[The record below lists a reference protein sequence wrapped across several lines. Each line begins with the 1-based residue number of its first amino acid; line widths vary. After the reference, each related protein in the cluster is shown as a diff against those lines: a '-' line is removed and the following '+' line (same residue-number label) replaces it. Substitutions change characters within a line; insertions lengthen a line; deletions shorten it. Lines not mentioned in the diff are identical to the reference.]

1 LGVGGWWVV
10 GGGGGWVL
18 AGVGDYGGCLGIKS
32 RNGDDGAATE
42 EKMCRGGAGVLY
54 RYTEYGAS
62 SVLSL
67 VGVASGWGM
76 GAKCGRAR
84 AAGAGSAKAWKRGS
98 VEAWVGW
105 LGGGRRSV
113 VGLDG
118 EERRRG
124 EGSEGSE
131 GSEGR
136 PWGSVLLATCSSLL
150 ATRYSLLAACC
161 LAWAWFTT
169 GLLWLCQDS
178 RSVPIASRP
187 ASIQLRGPSKSRDGS
202 GCGGKGPR

>member
-1 LGVGGWWVV
+1 MV

-98 VEAWVGW
+98 V
-105 LGGGRRSV
+105 GGLAGRRSA
-113 VGLDG
+113 VGGGLG
-118 EERRRG
+118 RRGEEERRGQRGQRG
-124 EGSEGSE
+124 ERGQALGE
-131 GSEGR
+131 R
-136 PWGSVLLATCSSLL
+136 PTRYVLL

-161 LAWAWFTT
+161 LLLSLGLVHYWAA
-169 GLLWLCQDS
+169 LVVS
-178 RSVPIASRP
+178 R
-187 ASIQLRGPSKSRDGS
+187 
-202 GCGGKGPR
+202 

>member
-1 LGVGGWWVV
+1 MVMTGQRRRRRYAE
-10 GGGGGWVL
+10 GGGRL
-18 AGVGDYGGCLGIKS
+18 IPLYGVRGEQRTLSGRRSVRMG
-32 RNGDDGAATE
+32 NGSE
-42 EKMCRGGAGVLY
+42 M
-54 RYTEYGAS
+54 
-62 SVLSL
+62 
-67 VGVASGWGM
+67 W
-76 GAKCGRAR
+76 AR
-84 AAGAGSAKAWKRGS
+84 AGGGRRECESVEAWKRGS
-98 VEAWVGW
+98 V
-105 LGGGRRSV
+105 GGLAGRRSA

-131 GSEGR
+131 GR
-136 PWGSVLLATCSSLL
+136 PWGSEGARERPTRYVLL

-161 LAWAWFTT
+161 LAWAWFT

>member
-1 LGVGGWWVV
+1 MPR
-10 GGGGGWVL
+10 GGGRL
-18 AGVGDYGGCLGIKS
+18 IPLYGVRGEQRPLSGRRSVRMG
-32 RNGDDGAATE
+32 NGSE
-42 EKMCRGGAGVLY
+42 M
-54 RYTEYGAS
+54 
-62 SVLSL
+62 
-67 VGVASGWGM
+67 W
-76 GAKCGRAR
+76 AR
-84 AAGAGSAKAWKRGS
+84 AGGGRRECEI

-131 GSEGR
+131 GRAGLGGARER
-136 PWGSVLLATCSSLL
+136 PTRYVLL

-161 LAWAWFTT
+161 LAWACFT

>member
-1 LGVGGWWVV
+1 LGTM
-10 GGGGGWVL
+10 
-18 AGVGDYGGCLGIKS
+18 GCLGIKF
-32 RNGDDGAATE
+32 RDGDDGAATE
-42 EKMCRGGAGVLY
+42 EKMCRGGVGVLY

-62 SVLSL
+62 SALSL

-98 VEAWVGW
+98 V
-105 LGGGRRSV
+105 GGLAGRRSA

-131 GSEGR
+131 GR
-136 PWGSVLLATCSSLL
+136 A
-150 ATRYSLLAACC
+150 
-161 LAWAWFTT
+161 
-169 GLLWLCQDS
+169 GL
-178 RSVPIASRP
+178 
-187 ASIQLRGPSKSRDGS
+187 
-202 GCGGKGPR
+202 GGARE

>member
-1 LGVGGWWVV
+1 MPRGV
-10 GGGGGWVL
+10 
-18 AGVGDYGGCLGIKS
+18 
-32 RNGDDGAATE
+32 
-42 EKMCRGGAGVLY
+42 GVLY

-62 SVLSL
+62 SVLSP

-105 LGGGRRSV
+105 LGGGRRWAWTERR
-113 VGLDG
+113 GG
-118 EERRRG
+118 EERAARAARAG
-124 EGSEGSE
+124 LGGVRE
-131 GSEGR
+131 R
-136 PWGSVLLATCSSLL
+136 GSVLLATCYSLL

-161 LAWAWFTT
+161 LAWAWFT

>member
-1 LGVGGWWVV
+1 
-10 GGGGGWVL
+10 
-18 AGVGDYGGCLGIKS
+18 
-32 RNGDDGAATE
+32 
-42 EKMCRGGAGVLY
+42 MCRGGAGVLY

-98 VEAWVGW
+98 V
-105 LGGGRRSV
+105 GGLAGRRSA

-118 EERRRG
+118 EERRG
-124 EGSEGSE
+124 EGSK

-136 PWGSVLLATCSSLL
+136 PWGSVLLATCYSLL
-150 ATRYSLLAACC
+150 ATRCLLLSLGLVHYWAA
-161 LAWAWFTT
+161 LVV
-169 GLLWLCQDS
+169 S
-178 RSVPIASRP
+178 R
-187 ASIQLRGPSKSRDGS
+187 
-202 GCGGKGPR
+202 

>member
-1 LGVGGWWVV
+1 MPR
-10 GGGGGWVL
+10 GGGRL
-18 AGVGDYGGCLGIKS
+18 IPLYGVRGEQRALSGRRSVRMG
-32 RNGDDGAATE
+32 NGSE
-42 EKMCRGGAGVLY
+42 M
-54 RYTEYGAS
+54 
-62 SVLSL
+62 
-67 VGVASGWGM
+67 W
-76 GAKCGRAR
+76 AR
-84 AAGAGSAKAWKRGS
+84 AGGGRRECES

-105 LGGGRRSV
+105 LGGGRRWAWTERR
-113 VGLDG
+113 G
-118 EERRRG
+118 EERAARAARAG
-124 EGSEGSE
+124 LVGASY
-131 GSEGR
+131 
-136 PWGSVLLATCSSLL
+136 SLR